1 MDKKYAINRFSR
13 GFAQFMDRKG
23 YTLKDVADKLDI
35 TAQSV
40 FAFRSGDSLP
50 RFDKVFTLV
59 EDGMTLYE
67 IFGTELAEKLTA
79 GMKEVLPDPNDKND
93 KFNDPEL
100 KKVIADTI
108 AELVA
113 KGYKTVDPLK

>member
-1 MDKKYAINRFSR
+1 MDRNTALEIFSR
-13 GFAQFMDRKG
+13 GFNRFCDRKG
-23 YTLKDVADKLDI
+23 LTLEAAANMLGCG
-35 TAQSV
+35 
-40 FAFRSGDSLP
+40 SGNISKIKAAKGLTSI
-50 RFDKVFTLV
+50 DKVFTLI
-59 EDGMTLYE
+59 ENGMTLYE

-100 KKVIADTI
+100 KKVIADTV

-113 KGYKTVDPLK
+113 KGYKAVDPLK

>member
-1 MDKKYAINRFSR
+1 MDRQKALEIFSR
-13 GFAQFMDRKG
+13 GFNRFCDRKG
-23 YTLKDVADKLDI
+23 LTLEAAANMLGCG
-35 TAQSV
+35 
-40 FAFRSGDSLP
+40 SGNISKIKAAKGLTSI
-50 RFDKVFTLV
+50 DKVFTLI
-59 EDGMTLYE
+59 ENGMTLYE

-79 GMKEVLPDPNDKND
+79 GMKEVLQDPNDKND